1 MRLKKLM
8 RDIIIVLG
16 LIKQYI
22 DLKIYSAFTW
32 GFFLLK
38 RVRILYLFALYA
50 CKQQ

>member
-8 RDIIIVLG
+8 RDIISIRPNKAVHWLENIFG
-16 LIKQYI
+16 
-22 DLKIYSAFTW
+22 IYV